1 MSAPFVGGRRLG
13 KRAPKHDPRTYRL
26 GRVLAVRL
34 PAVPAEC
41 DWSQTVPYQMWGN
54 DRFGCCAFAAHAA
67 LVATWTK
74 AAQGLVMLSTEIVLA
89 NYAALTGFDP
99 ATGAN
104 DDGTVLLDE
113 LNAWRRDGLLRP
125 GQTRDY
131 LTAYGSISPMDVVGI
146 CRAIAYL
153 GGVLAGVQVPNGFL
167 SLALGETWDWDAIS
181 DHTPA
186 GGHAIALVGYNPD
199 GLFFNT
205 WGARTFMP
213 WATFT
218 RIADEAYGLLSR
230 ENWLGVPGTAP
241 TGEDFDALLAEVRAA

>member
-1 MSAPFVGGRRLG
+1 MSAPFVGGRYLG
-13 KRAPKHDPRTYRL
+13 KKDPKHDPRTYHL

-34 PAVPAEC
+34 PAVPAER
-41 DWSQTVPYQMWGN
+41 DWSQNVPYQMWGN

-74 AAQGLVMLSTEIVLA
+74 AAQGLVMLSTETVLQ
-89 NYAALTGFDP
+89 NYALVTGFVP

-104 DDGTVLLDE
+104 DDGTILLDE
-113 LNAWRRDGLLRP
+113 LNAWRREGLHRP
-125 GQTRDY
+125 GQTLDY
-131 LTAYGSISPMDVVGI
+131 LTAYGAIVPTEVQSIKRGI
-146 CRAIAYL
+146 AFL
-153 GGVLAGVQVPNGFL
+153 GGVLAGVQVPQGFL
-167 SLALGETWDWDAIS
+167 DLPLGEAWDWDAIS

-199 GLFFNT
+199 GVFFNT

-218 RIADEAYGLLSR
+218 RISDEAYGLLSR
-230 ENWLGVPGTAP
+230 QNWLGVPGTAP